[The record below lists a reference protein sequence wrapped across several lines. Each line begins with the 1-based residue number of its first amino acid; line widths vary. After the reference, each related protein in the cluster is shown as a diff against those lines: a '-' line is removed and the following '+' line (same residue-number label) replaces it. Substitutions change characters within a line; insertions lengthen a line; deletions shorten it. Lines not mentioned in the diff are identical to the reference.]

1 MYSPKL
7 RKDLIRKL
15 YFAAKARGMPMTR
28 YLAEIVGEALVGESD
43 PPPYEPSA
51 RRKTRRNTP

>member
-15 YFAAKARGMPMTR
+15 YVAAKARGMPMTR
-28 YLAEIVGEALVGESD
+28 YLAKVVEEALVGEPE
-43 PPPYEPSA
+43 PPPYEPH
-51 RRKTRRNTP
+51 RGQKTERNPQ